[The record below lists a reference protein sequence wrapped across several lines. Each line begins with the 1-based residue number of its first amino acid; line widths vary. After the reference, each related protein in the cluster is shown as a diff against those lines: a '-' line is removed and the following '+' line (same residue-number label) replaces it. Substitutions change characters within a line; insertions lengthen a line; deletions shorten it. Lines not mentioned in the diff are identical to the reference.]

1 MTSAHQSGGT
11 SSLPSRLDL
20 NINANEGQHRGDDVG
35 HADVDNT
42 QVVQRL
48 RAYRDNETQE
58 PDEDK
63 TNRHLRNYSFT
74 HIQFRCVL
82 AYARSHQDDSIF
94 FHNSDV

>member
-48 RAYRDNETQE
+48 RAYRDNETQRAGRRQNKSPLE
-58 PDEDK
+58 KLLIHTYTIPLCFG
-63 TNRHLRNYSFT
+63 LRAITS
-74 HIQFRCVL
+74 R
-82 AYARSHQDDSIF
+82 
-94 FHNSDV
+94 